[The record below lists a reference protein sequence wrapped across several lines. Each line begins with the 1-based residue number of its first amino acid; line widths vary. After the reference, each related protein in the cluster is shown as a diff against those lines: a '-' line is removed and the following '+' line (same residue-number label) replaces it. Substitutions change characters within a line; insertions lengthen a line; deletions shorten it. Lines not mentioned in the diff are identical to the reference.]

1 MKHLKE
7 YNSFKGINESFWSSI
22 FGKATVKDAADTALK
37 GQGFSHTGKDDEE
50 NYIMFQGE
58 KFYPSQ
64 IEYDDYHSTK
74 ELPRIEDGKL
84 IVANPA
90 WSL

>member
-37 GQGFSHTGKDDEE
+37 GQGFSHT
-50 NYIMFQGE
+50 
-58 KFYPSQ
+58 
-64 IEYDDYHSTK
+64 
-74 ELPRIEDGKL
+74 RIEDGKL
-84 IVANPA
+84 IVSNPA